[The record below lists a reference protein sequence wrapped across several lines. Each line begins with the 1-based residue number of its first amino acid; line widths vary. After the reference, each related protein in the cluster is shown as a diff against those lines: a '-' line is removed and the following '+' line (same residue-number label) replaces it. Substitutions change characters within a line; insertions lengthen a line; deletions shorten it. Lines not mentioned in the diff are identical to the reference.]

1 VIGFLMIHDTLD
13 IERWTAAF
21 PLEAERAKGHE
32 PEPEFISGPRDI
44 AILEQLRSEVFQ
56 DGISYE
62 RLTTDVFVWSR
73 GEPARREVTKIGG
86 LPYRPSTKLWP
97 LDVSGKPT
105 TFFAQICFSDS
116 RDLVPPLAGDV
127 LHIFA
132 MTEEW
137 QRGNYDVSWGSHDTL
152 AFEWMTIGDAPLVA
166 AEEIPDTG
174 LHYLP
179 CYGTIYR
186 TWDAELALNK
196 LGDSLPGG
204 DAELLGDCAVVDG
217 TKIGGIASW
226 LYDDDECRFDREEH
240 LPPGE
245 YLCTLASL
253 MPDIS
258 EPFALLNLPDPVE
271 PQDGSRYKAWR
282 QSNPLMIAD
291 AGLLNFFLDRQ
302 GRVRW
307 TGHFPP

>member
-1 VIGFLMIHDTLD
+1 MIHDTFD

-21 PLEAERAKGHE
+21 PLEAERVKGRQ

-56 DGISYE
+56 NSIPYE

-73 GEPARREVTKIGG
+73 GEPERREVTKIGG
-86 LPYRPSTKLWP
+86 LPYRSSAKPWP
-97 LDVSGKPT
+97 VDVSGKPM
-105 TFFAQICFSDS
+105 TFLAQICFSDS
-116 RDLVPPLAGDV
+116 RDLVPALPGDV
-127 LHIFA
+127 LLIFA

-137 QRGNYDVSWGSHDTL
+137 QRGNNDVSWGHADAL
-152 AFEWMTIGDAPLVA
+152 AFEWMALGNAPLVA
-166 AEEIPDTG
+166 AQEIPDTG
-174 LHYLP
+174 LPYLP

-186 TWDAELALNK
+186 TWDAELAPNNL
-196 LGDSLPGG
+196 DHPLPDD

-217 TKIGGIASW
+217 TKIGGIAPW
-226 LYDDDECRFDREEH
+226 LDDLDVVHLDGKTH

-245 YLCTLASL
+245 YLCALASL

-258 EPFALLNLPDPVE
+258 VPFALLNLPDPVE

-291 AGLLNFFLDRQ
+291 AGLLNFFLDEQ
-302 GRVRW
+302 GRIQW
-307 TGHFPP
+307 TGHCAT